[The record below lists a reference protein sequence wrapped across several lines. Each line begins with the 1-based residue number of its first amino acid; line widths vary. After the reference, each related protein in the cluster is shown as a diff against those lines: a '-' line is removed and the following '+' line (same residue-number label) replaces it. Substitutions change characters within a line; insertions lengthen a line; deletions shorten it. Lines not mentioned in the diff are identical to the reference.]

1 MRADARRNRESLLR
15 SAAELFAEEGPAV
28 PLETVARRAG
38 VGIGTLYR
46 HFPTREA
53 LVSETYSNEITQL
66 GEVDELLDGRPAAD
80 ALAAWVAR
88 FVEYAR
94 TKRAL
99 ADLLHAMPAQSTP
112 AARDTVVGALEA
124 MLAAGW
130 RDGSLRQDMDAEDVI
145 NALAGL
151 WSSPDGPD
159 WAERAGKLGRFVV
172 DGLRTRQS

>member
-15 SAAELFAEEGPAV
+15 SAAELFAEEGAGV
-28 PLETVARRAG
+28 PLEMVARHAG

-53 LVSETYSNEITQL
+53 LVSETYRNEIAQL
-66 GEVDELLDGRPAAD
+66 GAVDELLAERNAAD

-112 AARDTVVGALEA
+112 AARDTIVGALEA
-124 MLAAGW
+124 MLAAGA
-130 RDGSLRQDMDAEDVI
+130 RDGTLRQDMDAEDVL

-151 WSSPDGPD
+151 WSSPDGPG
-159 WAERAGKLGRFVV
+159 WAERAGRLGGFVV
-172 DGLRTRQS
+172 EGLRR